1 MRLENHVIIPGMDTY
16 KKRIATLCEWMQS
29 EKITAAVI
37 EDAEN
42 RRSQNLRYLTGM
54 DSDAVLIIFSDGST
68 TLLAWDMIMAEKTAK
83 ADKIVS
89 YSDYERNPIKAIST
103 ICRENFFGGRIELS
117 SQTPHLLYTELASEM
132 TNFDIICRADGLAEK
147 LLDMRAIKDDAEI
160 QLYRRAGKMTDK
172 LIDAIEAGFR
182 DESIKTEI
190 DAAMLIEAEARRLG
204 AEGSSFE
211 TLAAG
216 PTRSWGI
223 HCIPAYSAGDIG
235 CTAPDG
241 SGGLSIIDCGLKV
254 DGYATDITLTVCR
267 GELSDKQQQM
277 VELVA
282 KAHSIGAE
290 AGKISE
296 VSGRAVAAAVDEFFA
311 ASGWSMPHSL
321 GHGIGLD
328 VHEAPTLKNHELYD
342 KPLKPGMI
350 FTIEPGLYDAEA
362 GGVRLEND
370 YLMTDKGAVPLTS
383 SRILMLR

>member
-1 MRLENHVIIPGMDTY
+1 
-16 KKRIATLCEWMQS
+16 
-29 EKITAAVI
+29 
-37 EDAEN
+37 
-42 RRSQNLRYLTGM
+42 
-54 DSDAVLIIFSDGST
+54 
-68 TLLAWDMIMAEKTAK
+68 
-83 ADKIVS
+83 
-89 YSDYERNPIKAIST
+89 
-103 ICRENFFGGRIELS
+103 
-117 SQTPHLLYTELASEM
+117 M

-370 YLMTDKGAVPLTS
+370 YLMTDKGAAPLTS
-383 SRILMLR
+383 ARILMLR